1 LRARLGAS
9 ALTHRRPAPQPLG
22 RARSALGCAS
32 LHGLVYAVGGFSAP
46 NYLDAVECYDP
57 DADSWWPVAPLCAP
71 RRGLGCAALEGHG
84 LLLAAGG
91 YDGARACADVEGF
104 DPRAGAWR
112 QLAPLRRARQLL
124 GLAAAGGVAYAVGG
138 FDGAAAGRWAE
149 AYEPRMDA
157 WREAPQ
163 LAEAPRLGLALAA
176 VLSA

>member
-1 LRARLGAS
+1 MGADWRAIES
-9 ALTHRRPAPQPLG
+9 QPWG

-32 LHGLVYAVGGFSAP
+32 LNGLVYAVGGFSAP

-71 RRGLGCAALEGHG
+71 RRGLGCAALEAYG
-84 LLLAAGG
+84 LLL
-91 YDGARACADVEGF
+91 
-104 DPRAGAWR
+104 
-112 QLAPLRRARQLL
+112 
-124 GLAAAGGVAYAVGG
+124 AAGGVAYAVGG